1 MDLNLLTALDAL
13 LHEVSVTRAA
23 ERLGTSPA
31 AASRKLATLRRVL
44 GDPLLVRAGQRLVP
58 TPRALELREEVRT
71 LLQRSEAL
79 LAPAPA
85 LDLAQLRRT
94 FTIQTSDLL
103 LTGLGAPL
111 MERINAQAPQADVVF
126 APEAL
131 EGGPALRQG
140 EVDIELGVL
149 GDLDPEIRIEPL
161 ARVAMVAVAREDHPL
176 FAEPIT
182 PQRFAQASHIG
193 ISRRGRLRG
202 PIDAALAKH
211 GLRRRVAAVVPGHT
225 TAMMLTATSD
235 LVCLTIDGWL
245 GQALTAL
252 GLRAFPIPLDVPPM
266 AIGMAWHPR
275 HAADQGHTWLRCQL
289 RMVTSSLV
297 ESAA

>member
-1 MDLNLLTALDAL
+1 MLGRQVDHVHDA
-13 LHEVSVTRAA
+13 
-23 ERLGTSPA
+23 
-31 AASRKLATLRRVL
+31 
-44 GDPLLVRAGQRLVP
+44 
-58 TPRALELREEVRT
+58 
-71 LLQRSEAL
+71 
-79 LAPAPA
+79 
-85 LDLAQLRRT
+85 
-94 FTIQTSDLL
+94 
-103 LTGLGAPL
+103 
-111 MERINAQAPQADVVF
+111 
-126 APEAL
+126 AL

-149 GDLDPEIRIEPL
+149 DDLDSEIRTEPL
-161 ARVAMVAVAREDHPL
+161 ARIVMVAVARKDHPL

-182 PQRFAQASHIG
+182 PQRFAQAPHIG

-211 GLRRRVAAVVPGHT
+211 GLGRRVAAVVPSHT
-225 TAMMLTATSD
+225 TAMMLAATSD

-245 GQALTAL
+245 GQTLTAL

-275 HAADQGHTWLRCQL
+275 HAADQGHAWLRGQL
-289 RMVTSSLV
+289 RMVTSTLV